1 MPSIKLRACAA
12 IGALMAIGTLTMS
25 HSARA
30 DRLADIKARGT
41 LICGT
46 QSSSVPYA
54 YQDPNTRAF
63 VGYDVDICKALAKG
77 LGVALEHRPLS
88 TEARIPELKL
98 GRVDVVA
105 GSMAYLPERA
115 AQVDFSL
122 QYLQGKIKV
131 LVRESSGINT
141 FADLKDKRVCASKG
155 SSSAAI
161 AERALSGSRV
171 MTFQDVAACNL
182 ALQSGRV
189 DAFTAGELVLKRFF
203 IDSRKSG
210 DPYRLLEE
218 ATAVERIGIVADKG
232 NAGLVAAVND
242 VLRKIEASGELDA
255 IFDQWIGKDSIYGL
269 TRSFKVEPVDQAM

>member
-1 MPSIKLRACAA
+1 MPSVKPLTCAA
-12 IGALMAIGTLTMS
+12 IGVLMAIGALTIS

-30 DRLADIKARGT
+30 DRLGDIKARGT

-141 FADLKDKRVCASKG
+141 FADLKGKRVCASKG

-161 AERALSGSRV
+161 AERALSSSRV

-182 ALQSGRV
+182 ALQSGKV
-189 DAFTAGELVLKRFF
+189 EAFTAGELVLKRFF
-203 IDSRKSG
+203 IDSRKSS

-218 ATAVERIGIVADKG
+218 ATAIERIGIVADKG
-232 NAGLVAAVND
+232 NSGLLAAVND
-242 VLRKIEASGELDA
+242 VLRKMDADGELDT
-255 IFDQWIGKDSIYGL
+255 IFDQWMGKNSIYGL
-269 TRSFKVEPVDQAM
+269 TRSFKVEPVDQAP